1 MQIHTSQHRPPTA
14 PDSGL
19 RKVAEQLETAFLT
32 EMLRHAGVGAQAGG
46 FGGGIGEEQ
55 FASFLRG
62 AQAEAMMKAG
72 GIGMTETLFQSMT
85 RGEK

>member
-1 MQIHTSQHRPPTA
+1 
-14 PDSGL
+14 
-19 RKVAEQLETAFLT
+19 VAEQLETAFLT
-32 EMLRHAGVGAQAGG
+32 EMLRHAGVGAQARG